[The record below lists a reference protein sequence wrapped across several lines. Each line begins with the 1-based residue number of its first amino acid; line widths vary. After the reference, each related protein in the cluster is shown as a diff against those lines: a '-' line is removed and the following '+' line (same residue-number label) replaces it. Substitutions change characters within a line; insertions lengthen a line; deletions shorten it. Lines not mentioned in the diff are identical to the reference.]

1 MWLFNSK
8 LELDRMQLEDEL
20 LDKKISLLEK
30 PQEYRFCPG
39 QTDEA
44 TEPKPQPKL
53 CYHGS
58 RR

>member
-1 MWLFNSK
+1 
-8 LELDRMQLEDEL
+8 MQLEDEL